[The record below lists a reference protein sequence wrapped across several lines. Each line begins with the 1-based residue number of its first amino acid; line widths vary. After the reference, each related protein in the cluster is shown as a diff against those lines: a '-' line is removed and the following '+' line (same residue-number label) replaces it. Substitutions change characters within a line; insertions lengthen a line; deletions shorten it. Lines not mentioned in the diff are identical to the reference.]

1 MTIKEMREQK
11 GLSAEEV
18 AELSYCDVDVY
29 ISFEN
34 AESKP
39 EYDVYRRILEAL
51 EIDTKEYYV
60 NFDNGQAIILDK
72 GKKREKILGFG
83 QKLSEV
89 RKEKGFTQKQL
100 GDVIGCTRSFI
111 WNVEKSVRCTL
122 SQSQLI
128 AIADFMGVDPLELLG
143 K

>member
-1 MTIKEMREQK
+1 MTIKEYREQK
-11 GLSAEEV
+11 GLSTEEV
-18 AELSYCDVDVY
+18 AELSYCDEDVY
-29 ISFEN
+29 IRFEN

-39 EYDVYRRILEAL
+39 EYDTYRRILESL
-51 EIDTKEYYV
+51 GVDTKEYYV
-60 NFDNGQAIILDK
+60 NFIDGKAVILNK
-72 GKKREKILGFG
+72 NKKREKILGFG
-83 QKLSEV
+83 HKLSEV

-128 AIADFMGVDPLELLG
+128 AIANFMDVDPLELLG
-143 K
+143 E